1 MLGPENGA
9 KWNCHLVLVGVA
21 FLDEVIVGVVFETH
35 SLATWKGQSSP
46 SRFQMNMLNSQLLQH
61 HASLD
66 DNGLNHR
73 TWKPAPIKCPLEELS
88 WSWCLFTAVKP

>member
-46 SRFQMNMLNSQLLQH
+46 SSLQMKMLNSQLLQH
-61 HASLD
+61 HACLD
-66 DNGLNHR
+66 AAMFL
-73 TWKPAPIKCPLEELS
+73 P
-88 WSWCLFTAVKP
+88 